1 MNAVTIQKSWIEA
14 AGSLPDDRERG
25 QFFTAICHYALSGEV
40 LPLTGT
46 GKIYFELIKNEIA
59 KSQKRRIAQ
68 EKSSAKRAENSLQNS
83 LQNDLQND
91 LQNTG
96 NAGKKENP
104 PAPPKE
110 KTKKRDTNVSP
121 KESGLSFEELI
132 PASLKTVEFE
142 IAWDQWC
149 RYRKGI
155 RHKLSKLTA
164 LKQLQMLGRYP
175 PAIAV
180 AAIDES
186 IRNGWQG
193 LFPEKTVMP
202 PPTIHRDHTGV

>member
-121 KESGLSFEELI
+121 KESGLSFEDLI
-132 PASLKTVEFE
+132 PEPLKNDFFLPS
-142 IAWDQWC
+142 WQQWIV
-149 RYRKGI
+149 YRKEI
-155 RHKLSKLTA
+155 RKKLTRSTAA
-164 LKQLQMLGRYP
+164 LQLQTLSRYP
-175 PAIAV
+175 PDQ
-180 AAIDES
+180 AAQIIKRS
-186 IRNGWQG
+186 IEKGWQG
-193 LFPEKTVMP
+193 LFPEELT
-202 PPTIHRDHTGV
+202 PTQPQQPKDHTGV